1 MNFTFGLRTKMLLLS
16 SFLLILP
23 WFGYKT
29 INEMEAFLL
38 KGQES
43 VLKGTTQAIAAALHN
58 RPQLF
63 NLQTNQ
69 LTKLQKGKDLSAFE
83 LDKKITFDGKL
94 NDWHN
99 NNVKPFVYDKQ
110 FNYYFKY
117 FNKNKQLDSPP
128 HFKLYLGQQ
137 KNYLY
142 GAVEVFD
149 KNRNRHK
156 TSPQNQ
162 DQLVVALTDKENKFQ
177 RYTFDLKKSG
187 YISANTIS
195 SNQKQIVKN
204 HQLTAF
210 LRMTKQGYNIEFR
223 LPLASIG
230 DKFSVGLIKT
240 NKYNTRTPLN
250 IIATSGFE
258 QKSDLGTLLA
268 PSQELKNILQGMK
281 QTKAD
286 LRILDLHQRVISE
299 SMSQIKAENQQSKP
313 LSFTDKLLNPIYNLI
328 LKTNIH
334 AEKNTV
340 NNENVASQ
348 IKAFLDESRKTQKT
362 ISFTLPQQS
371 NFHYAVTPIK
381 VGKNIM
387 GFVLAQ
393 QTSEQ
398 TLLQL
403 NSAIKKMTNVFLITL
418 FVGAILLLLFS
429 TNITF
434 RIRKLRNQADA
445 AIDAQGR
452 ILNSLSPSKSGDEI
466 GDLSRC
472 LSAIIERQSQ
482 YHDYLENLSSRLSHE
497 LRTPIAV
504 TRSSLENL
512 SQLPQNEQNKAY
524 IGRAETGIKQLNQI
538 LNSMSEATRL
548 EHTLESSENITF
560 PINELRD
567 AAVERY
573 SMTFENY
580 MFTANSDKQILNI
593 HADPDFI
600 MQLLDKLVSNA
611 MDFSGKNNPIEISTY
626 LQGDRVC
633 LSVSNIGPLLPEKMK
648 GKLLDSM
655 VSIRSSKNKTGSNLG
670 LGLYIA
676 NTITQFYKGN
686 ITIKNRDDNQGV
698 EVIVLFPME
707 KNKSDTSQ

>member
-1 MNFTFGLRTKMLLLS
+1 MRITLGLRTKMLLLS

-38 KGQES
+38 KGQEN

-63 NLQTNQ
+63 NQHTNQ
-69 LTKLQKGKDLSAFE
+69 LTQLHQGKDLSAFE
-83 LDKKITFDGKL
+83 LDIKIDFDGRL
-94 NDWHN
+94 NDWHG
-99 NNVKPFVYDKQ
+99 NNVSPFYYDKD
-110 FNYYFKY
+110 FI
-117 FNKNKQLDSPP
+117 QLSQNNDSPD
-128 HFKLYLGQQ
+128 FNLYLGQQ

-149 KNRNRHK
+149 KNRNLHK
-156 TSPQNQ
+156 ASPQNQ
-162 DQLVVALTDKENKFQ
+162 DQLVIALTDKENRFQ
-177 RYTFDLKKSG
+177 RYAFHLKKSG
-187 YISANTIS
+187 YMSANTIS
-195 SNQKQIVKN
+195 LDQKQIVKN
-204 HQLTAF
+204 HRITAF

-223 LPLASIG
+223 LPLTSIG
-230 DKFSVGLIKT
+230 EKFSVGLIKT

-250 IIATSGFE
+250 IIASSALKH
-258 QKSDLGTLLA
+258 QSDLGTLLA
-268 PSQELKNILQGMK
+268 PSREIKNILIGMK
-281 QTKAD
+281 QTKSD
-286 LRILDLHQRVISE
+286 LQLLDLHQRVISE
-299 SMSQIKAENQQSKP
+299 SISQVKINKSTP
-313 LSFTDKLLNPIYNLI
+313 LSVTDKLLNPIYNLI
-328 LKTNIH
+328 LKTNTDASSSAI
-334 AEKNTV
+334 
-340 NNENVASQ
+340 NNENVDLE
-348 IKAFLDESRKTQKT
+348 INEFLDESRKTQKT
-362 ISFTLPQQS
+362 IAFTLPQQS
-371 NFHYAVTPIK
+371 NIHYAVTPIK
-381 VGKNIM
+381 VGNNIM
-387 GFVLAQ
+387 GFVLAK
-393 QTSEQ
+393 QTSDQ

-418 FVGAILLLLFS
+418 FVAAILLFLFS

-434 RIRKLRNQADA
+434 RIRKLRNQADT
-445 AIDAQGR
+445 AIDDQGR
-452 ILNSLSPSKSGDEI
+452 ILNSLTPSTSSDEI

-482 YHDYLENLSSRLSHE
+482 YNEYLEKLSSRLSHE

-524 IGRAETGIKQLNQI
+524 IDRAETGIKQLNQI
-538 LNSMSEATRL
+538 LNSMSEATRI

-567 AAVERY
+567 AAVDRY
-573 SMTFENY
+573 SMTFEDY
-580 MFTANSDKQILNI
+580 LFTKNSSDQALCI

-611 MDFSGKNNPIEISTY
+611 MDFTEQTNPIEISTY
-626 LQGDRVC
+626 LQGDHVC